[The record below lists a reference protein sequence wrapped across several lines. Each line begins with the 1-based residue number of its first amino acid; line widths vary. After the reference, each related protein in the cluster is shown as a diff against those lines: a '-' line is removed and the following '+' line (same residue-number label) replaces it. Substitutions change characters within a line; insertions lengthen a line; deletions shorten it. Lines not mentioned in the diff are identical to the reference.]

1 MQEPI
6 GKRVKPLISNSSSNT
21 FPKPKQ
27 ASFSLLTFYLQSHP
41 KSKQIS
47 QYFYQYS
54 KFNHYTE
61 KSLIFFYRIKKDS
74 NEFYGTGLARFLFR
88 SNKLF
93 YIVKFSQVRWIFFRM
108 FVTRFKKI
116 TILGRGLLWNAGQTE
131 KGNFGYDYC

>member
-27 ASFSLLTFYLQSHP
+27 ASFSLLTYYLQSHP

-54 KFNHYTE
+54 GFNHFTE

-93 YIVKFSQVRWIFFRM
+93 LYCQVFTSPLDLFQDVRNEVPENYYSGPRSALERRTDRERELR
-108 FVTRFKKI
+108 V
-116 TILGRGLLWNAGQTE
+116 
-131 KGNFGYDYC
+131 

>member
-1 MQEPI
+1 LQEPI

-54 KFNHYTE
+54 GFNHFTE
-61 KSLIFFYRIKKDS
+61 KSLILFYRIKKDS

-93 YIVKFSQVRWIFFRM
+93 YIVKFSQVRFQDVRNE
-108 FVTRFKKI
+108 VPENYYSGPRSALERRTDRERE
-116 TILGRGLLWNAGQTE
+116 LRV
-131 KGNFGYDYC
+131 

>member
-6 GKRVKPLISNSSSNT
+6 GKRVKPLISNSISNT
-21 FPKPKQ
+21 FSKPKQ

-54 KFNHYTE
+54 GFNHFTE
-61 KSLIFFYRIKKDS
+61 KSLILFYRIKKDS

-93 YIVKFSQVRWIFFRM
+93 YIVKFSQVRFQDVRNE
-108 FVTRFKKI
+108 VPENYYSGPRSALERRTDRERE
-116 TILGRGLLWNAGQTE
+116 LRV
-131 KGNFGYDYC
+131 

>member
-1 MQEPI
+1 LQEPI
-6 GKRVKPLISNSSSNT
+6 GKRVKPLISNSISNT
-21 FPKPKQ
+21 FSKPKQ

-54 KFNHYTE
+54 GFNHFTE
-61 KSLIFFYRIKKDS
+61 KSLILFYRIKKDS

-93 YIVKFSQVRWIFFRM
+93 YIVKFSQVRFQDVRNE
-108 FVTRFKKI
+108 VPENYYSGPRSALERRTDRERE
-116 TILGRGLLWNAGQTE
+116 LRV
-131 KGNFGYDYC
+131 